1 MNRSPLLLLLCLTAP
16 QAFAGDAPIVVHG
29 FVDTC
34 YTWNRNAPQSH
45 QNFVPGTGTT
55 AEHANE
61 FDLNLAAVDIVHDA
75 KPAGFHVTIVA
86 GSGTDVVH
94 ASEPR
99 RDVYRYIYQA
109 SVFYKASARL
119 MFEGGIYPSHIGFE
133 SFYSKDNWNYTR
145 GWLGEFSPY
154 YQAGVKVSYALSGRW
169 SAQVHL
175 LNGWQNI
182 GENNDAKAIGTQI
195 AFSSARLSAALN
207 TFAGAELPN
216 DNKHLRTFGDFL
228 ATWNVS
234 PASSIGLTIDR
245 GRQELPVA
253 AANWFGAGGYL
264 RRTFAERHAVA
275 LRVEHFR
282 DPDNGISGTR
292 QSLSG
297 ATLTYEFR
305 PAPDLILK
313 CEARRDSSTAP
324 VFARQTDSW
333 TRNETLLVIG
343 AVATF

>member
-1 MNRSPLLLLLCLTAP
+1 MSRKAVVPLLLVIAMSMHADDTPLAL
-16 QAFAGDAPIVVHG
+16 HG

-34 YTWNRNAPQSH
+34 YTWNRNAPRSR

-61 FDLNLAAVDIVHDA
+61 FDLNLATVDALHAA
-75 KPAGFHVTIVA
+75 KPAGFHLTVMA
-86 GSGTDVVH
+86 GRGADIVH

-99 RDVYRYIYQA
+99 RDVYRYDQA
-109 SVFYKASARL
+109 SLLYKTSDRVT
-119 MFEGGIYPSHIGFE
+119 FEGGIYPSHIGFE
-133 SFYSKDNWNYTR
+133 GFYSKDNWNYTR

-154 YQAGVKVSYALSGRW
+154 YQTGVKASFALSGRW

-182 GENNDAKAIGTQI
+182 ADNNDAKAIGTQI
-195 AFSSARLSAALN
+195 AFLSSRLSAALN

-216 DNKHLRTFGDFL
+216 DNKHLRTFGDFV

-245 GRQELPVA
+245 GRQALPAA
-253 AANWFGAGGYL
+253 AANWFGAGGYF
-264 RRTFAERHAVA
+264 RHAFNRRHAVA
-275 LRVEHFR
+275 VRIEHFR

-292 QSLSG
+292 QKLTG

-305 PAPDLILK
+305 PASDLIVK
-313 CEARRDSSTAP
+313 AEARRDSSTAP
-324 VFARQTDSW
+324 VFARQTDSL